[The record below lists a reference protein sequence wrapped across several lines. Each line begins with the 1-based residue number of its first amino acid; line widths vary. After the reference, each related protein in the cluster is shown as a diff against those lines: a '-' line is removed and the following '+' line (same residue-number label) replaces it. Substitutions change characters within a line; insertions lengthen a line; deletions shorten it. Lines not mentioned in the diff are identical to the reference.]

1 MPSSFCECEENP
13 DQETRSHQH
22 LVSSKAN
29 LQNCA
34 LRQILLERPNPAI
47 LILSALTRI
56 SESPDNP
63 KAENT
68 IGDKQHSSRRAGRLP
83 NDDCNI
89 SSAQSRP
96 YVASQR
102 ITNQRYAGAP
112 PKREYNWSF
121 VKSPKNRCGSSPS
134 EPPHTPHSENR
145 NR

>member
-29 LQNCA
+29 LPNCA
-34 LRQILLERPNPAI
+34 CRHLLLERPNPAI

-96 YVASQR
+96 YVASQSL
-102 ITNQRYAGAP
+102 TNQRYAGAP
-112 PKREYNWSF
+112 PKREYIDHLSKAQQIDVAVLHLSLLTQKTGTDN
-121 VKSPKNRCGSSPS
+121 
-134 EPPHTPHSENR
+134 
-145 NR
+145 